1 MSVHLK
7 GFFNGM
13 NKRRIEN
20 SRITGF
26 LIGKPIKIA
35 DLAWLSLLTNL

>member
-26 LIGKPIKIA
+26 LIGKLVKIA
-35 DLAWLSLLTNL
+35 GSCLAGVTYL